1 MTNEEIVKEI
11 DALKAALTVHLDAL
25 AITLHEVESKTMSLQ
40 GRLDQLIASHN
51 EVGQNVAW
59 IVANTQGI
67 FQMFSDPKMMS
78 QLMSSMVGGIG
89 GMGVPNA
96 TGPADDSTA

>member
-1 MTNEEIVKEI
+1 MTNEEIGKQIQSLE
-11 DALKAALTVHLDAL
+11 AELDARFDML
-25 AITLHEVESKTMSLQ
+25 EQSFTALQ
-40 GRLDQLIASHN
+40 GRLDQLVASHN

-96 TGPADDSTA
+96 TGPADDPAA